1 MYVIFNLIDH
11 GRSKRF
17 VVFRRVAIIS
27 FESIDQ
33 IYYWVLAHIF
43 LTRKD
48 GLTGATGYAVLI
60 RSGNCPGMFYRII
73 EIVTCNHLSC
83 HLVAAV
89 PKSISSH
96 HAHFRTFENSL
107 LSIPTSIQSITYSWI
122 LIEIKALFRFIIY
135 HLRCSQTMEV
145 IDYQYGMASFRIVES
160 SQCLR
165 RKTFSTFVQCGHF
178 EAIHL
183 TRLQFDLAGS
193 SSDNLSIIETTSS
206 FCYIQYIRGR
216 SCCRFCFISL
226 RTP

>member
-27 FESIDQ
+27 FESINQ
-33 IYYWVLAHIF
+33 IYYWVLSHF
-43 LTRKD
+43 YLPRKD
-48 GLTGATGYAVLI
+48 GLAGATGNTIQI
-60 RSGNCPGMFYRII
+60 RSSNCSGMFYWII
-73 EIVTCNHLSC
+73 EIITCNHLSC
-83 HLVAAV
+83 HFVTTIA
-89 PKSISSH
+89 KSISSH
-96 HAHFRTFENSL
+96 HAHFRTLENSL
-107 LSIPTSIQSITYSWI
+107 LSIPSGIQSITYSWI
-122 LIEIKALFRFIIY
+122 LIEIKTLFHFIVY
-135 HLRCSQTMEV
+135 YLRCSQTMEIV
-145 IDYQYGMASFRIVES
+145 DYQYGMASFRIVES

-183 TRLQFDLAGS
+183 TRFQFDLAGS
-193 SSDNLSIIETTSS
+193 SSDNLSIIEATSS

-216 SCCRFCFISL
+216 SCSRFCFIRL